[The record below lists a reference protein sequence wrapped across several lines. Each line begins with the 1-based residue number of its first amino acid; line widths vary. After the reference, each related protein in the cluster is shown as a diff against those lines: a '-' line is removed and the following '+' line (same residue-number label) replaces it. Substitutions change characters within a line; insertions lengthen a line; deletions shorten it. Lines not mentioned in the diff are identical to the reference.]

1 MPSGRHRE
9 TEVLLAPNRYHRG
22 VNRPQAKREQPSYPD
37 NSVYKSQRY
46 IHRTLTLGKT
56 ADRALRSELGKLIT
70 LFLVAGCLLLVV
82 SLALA
87 ISRSSAPR
95 IDTEFGGAAVKISA
109 DRSWVLLP
117 GHCATLTWDLE
128 GIQSLYIN
136 GEGNV
141 GRGEMEYC
149 PTFVEPSLEIDI
161 TTLDG
166 TERRF
171 TLEFRYVLCVL
182 LFMTGLVGMTFAG
195 LTALDGVLNRA
206 IGKLLLLRGTTL
218 CVLTLLLTYELIKL
232 SVNPAL
238 LEDFML
244 TLRSLFTSPEWQ
256 IFGIILAGLI
266 YVPLIVGALQREL
279 RSKRSTDLIVLGSF
293 LLFVFFLYLPFGF
306 DSIGHWET
314 WNFNAWWEGSN
325 VWFLESELIYRFWV
339 IVPHTLAKLIS
350 SDSYGGYHLLNFLMF
365 WGKLALL
372 YGILRQLGVKRL
384 YAYLIT
390 MLFMVYPVN
399 SALMSMR
406 SLPMQFSMIAL
417 LAAVYFM
424 LEYKKSPSLPRLL
437 AIWLGLLFNV
447 GSNES
452 AYVII
457 LVVPLLWWLRDR
469 QLSWRNFKLTAIWY
483 VFPAL
488 KAVNLLLLLSMNQFF
503 YRSALI
509 EEYQEQVDGLNI
521 FQIVIQ
527 KAANVYLHTFLDAWQ
542 DAFTAMGK
550 NTFLGLALAMV
561 LLVGSLAWFL
571 APKFH
576 PPPPQQL
583 GFALLSGMA
592 FIFPSIGIL
601 VLFDIYYDDLWRL
614 YFYVPI
620 GAAIATFSLIALL
633 TATIRNIRRRNIII
647 IVLTVILMFPATSR
661 LLLQHEYFV
670 KSANSK
676 AWILRQVIEQTPA
689 IDNGTHLGFLTDMSR
704 KELYEKK
711 IYGLHLSYTWYSMFY
726 ILYQDGHPS
735 FVSLCNTDL
744 EITCLISGDELV
756 EKIPDEDYVFQ
767 NLILYRLHEDLTVE
781 LLDELPAEFNFAVHG
796 GYYPHRLYNPDAPIP
811 PRAITMLAA
820 DRRD

>member
-1 MPSGRHRE
+1 M
-9 TEVLLAPNRYHRG
+9 A
-22 VNRPQAKREQPSYPD
+22 
-37 NSVYKSQRY
+37 
-46 IHRTLTLGKT
+46 
-56 ADRALRSELGKLIT
+56 
-70 LFLVAGCLLLVV
+70 LFLAEAV
-82 SLALA
+82 
-87 ISRSSAPR
+87 SRSSAPR
-95 IDTEFGGAAVKISA
+95 IDAEFGGATVKLSA

-128 GIQSLYIN
+128 GIHSLYIN
-136 GEGNV
+136 GEGKI
-141 GRGEMEYC
+141 GWGEMEYC
-149 PTFVEPSLEIDI
+149 PTIVEPSPEIDI

-171 TLEFRYVLCVL
+171 TLEFRYVLSVL

-195 LTALDGVLNRA
+195 LTALDGALNRA
-206 IGKLLLLRGTTL
+206 IGKPLLLRGTTL
-218 CVLTLLLTYELIKL
+218 SVLTLLLIYELIKL

-238 LEDFML
+238 MKVFML
-244 TLRSLFTSPEWQ
+244 TLRSLFTSLEWHL
-256 IFGIILAGLI
+256 FGIILAGLV

-314 WNFNAWWEGSN
+314 WNVSAWEEGSN

-372 YGILRQLGVKRL
+372 YGILRQLRFQRL
-384 YAYLIT
+384 YSYLLT

-424 LEYKKSPSLPRLL
+424 LEYKKSPSLLRLL
-437 AIWLGLLFNV
+437 GIWLGLLFNI

-457 LVVPLLWWLRDR
+457 LVIPLLWWLRDR

-488 KAVNLLLLLSMNQFF
+488 KAAYILQLLSMNQFF

-509 EEYQEQVDGLNI
+509 EEYHEQVNDLNI

-527 KAANVYLHTFLDAWQ
+527 KTANVYHHTFLGGWQ
-542 DAFTAMGK
+542 DAFTAMGQ
-550 NTFLGLALAMV
+550 NTFLGLALVMI
-561 LLVGSLAWFL
+561 LLVGGLAWFL
-571 APKFH
+571 ARKFY
-576 PPPPQQL
+576 PLSSPQL
-583 GFALLSGMA
+583 GFALMSGLA

-601 VLFDIYYDDLWRL
+601 ILFDLYYDDLWRL
-614 YFYVPI
+614 YFYAPI
-620 GAAIATFSLIALL
+620 GAAIAIFSLIALL
-633 TATIRNIRRRNIII
+633 TVPIRNIRRRNIAII
-647 IVLTVILMFPATSR
+647 ILSVILMFPATSR

-676 AWILRQVIEQTPA
+676 AWILRQVIEQTPE
-689 IDNGTHLGFLTDMSR
+689 IDSGTHLGFLTDMSR

-711 IYGLHLSYTWYSMFY
+711 IYGLHLSFTWYSMFY

-735 FVSLCNTDL
+735 FVSLCNIDL
-744 EITCLISGDELV
+744 EITCQISGDDLT
-756 EKIPDEDYVFQ
+756 EKIPGEDYVFQ
-767 NLILYRLHEDLTVE
+767 NLILYRLHDDLTVE
-781 LLDELPAEFNFAVHG
+781 LLDELPAEFNYAVHG
-796 GYYPHRLYNPDAPIP
+796 GYDPHQLYNPDAPIP
-811 PRAITMLAA
+811 PRAITMLATVW
-820 DRRD
+820 RD